1 MKLDSFCRRYLEQ
14 WDKRATVRGLARYQ
28 VSEAETAQELF
39 PIKMQPLAAHRL
51 VRARGAGTVRELL
64 VRTAYQWQSDIA
76 ALEVKIVADLCGKL
90 ANEGPGCAIP
100 DSARQ
105 VALTIATD
113 ETYHAF
119 VAREFI
125 ADVERVTGFEPPAL
139 PGSEPALVKGVRVTR
154 EGSPAELR
162 REVETMALC
171 FAEHFVTESL
181 FGLSKETEPDNAFHI
196 AMREHLIDEGRHQG
210 FFRNLMHHLWSEL
223 DEERRT
229 ALGHAVPLFLDAF
242 LCDFETIGQSNIRM
256 LSQCGFAP
264 EEADRINRDTARAMA
279 LGKRLG
285 KAEMPHAQHCL
296 ELARATGMFDH
307 VPTRQAL
314 AERGWLAA
322 GGAGAA

>member
-1 MKLDSFCRRYLEQ
+1 MDLDRFCRRYLEQ
-14 WDKRATVRGLARYQ
+14 WDERATVRGLARYR
-28 VSEAETAQELF
+28 VSEAETARELF
-39 PIKMQPLAAHRL
+39 PARLQPLAAHRL
-51 VRARGAGTVRELL
+51 VRSRGAGTARELL
-64 VRTAYQWQSDIA
+64 IRTAYQWQSDIA
-76 ALEVKIVADLCGKL
+76 ALEVEVVADLCGKL

-100 DSARQ
+100 DSTRQ

-181 FGLSKETEPDNAFHI
+181 FGLSKETEPDNAFHV
-196 AMREHLIDEGRHQG
+196 AVREHLIDEGRHQG
-210 FFRNLMHHLWSEL
+210 FFRHLMGHLWAGL
-223 DEERRT
+223 DEERRI
-229 ALGHAVPLFLDAF
+229 ALGRAAPLFLDAF
-242 LCDFETIGQSNIRM
+242 LCDFETIGRSNIRM
-256 LSQCGFAP
+256 LSQCGFTP

-279 LGKRLG
+279 RGKRLG

-296 ELARATGMFDH
+296 VLARAAGLLGH
-307 VPTRQAL
+307 APTREAFI
-314 AERGWLAA
+314 ERGWIVPEAC
-322 GGAGAA
+322 GAA